1 MRPGSDSVRF
11 HVWSIMLT
19 KRAWPRRLQVHFFAK
34 RVTQSLS
41 RLAAQMERVAVFDFG
56 EESSLDATNAS
67 LGSVEVGNG
76 APGAGH
82 ALRWVQAT
90 SLLTE
95 VAAIGRSFALM
106 SLNLRSFE
114 RCVATQSPPG
124 RTER

>member
-1 MRPGSDSVRF
+1 MPVPSPVDGSSRLTTSVP
-11 HVWSIMLT
+11 
-19 KRAWPRRLQVHFFAK
+19 RAAPPSQVHFLAT

-56 EESSLDATNAS
+56 EGPDASRQCTAAS
-67 LGSVEVGNG
+67 IGSMELGPG
-76 APGAGH
+76 APDQG
-82 ALRWVQAT
+82 RQWVQAT

-114 RCVATQSPPG
+114 RCAAL
-124 RTER
+124 RRRAADRRD